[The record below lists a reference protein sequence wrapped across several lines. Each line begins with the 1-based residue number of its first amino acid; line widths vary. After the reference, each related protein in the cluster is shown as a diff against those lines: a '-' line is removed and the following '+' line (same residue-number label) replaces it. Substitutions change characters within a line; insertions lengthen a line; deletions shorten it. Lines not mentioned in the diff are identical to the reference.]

1 MQQNLDYIKAKAE
14 LLQNENDAFV
24 HFLKKQDEHVI
35 DEKVFALNEQI
46 TPQIDCTA
54 CGNCCKT
61 LLINV
66 EEEEA
71 RAASK
76 FLNISQEDFTNK
88 YIEVGSNG
96 MQLISQV
103 PCHFLNETVCSIY
116 EHRFSG
122 CREFPALHLSKFT
135 QRLFT
140 TFMHYDRCPIIFNV
154 VEALKKESNFVNDL
168 G

>member
-1 MQQNLDYIKAKAE
+1 MQQDLEIIAKASIE
-14 LLQNENDAFV
+14 LQIENDAFIK
-24 HFLKKQDEHVI
+24 FLKQQNDEDI
-35 DEKVFALNEQI
+35 DKRVSSLTNKI

-66 EEEEA
+66 EEAEA
-71 RAASK
+71 QAASK
-76 FLNISQEDFTNK
+76 HLQISLQSFKEK
-88 YIEVGSNG
+88 YIEQGNSG
-96 MQLISQV
+96 MQLISAV
-103 PCHFLNETVCSIY
+103 PCHFLNNTVCRIY
-116 EHRFSG
+116 DYRFEG
-122 CREFPALHLSKFT
+122 CREFPALHLPKFT

-154 VEALKKESNFVNDL
+154 VEDLKRELEFI